1 MDHNQMYNAKREELQ
16 VKLGEQR
23 QQLFNEIA
31 EKETGII
38 NAKREANERG
48 GLQDREGSFRASSR
62 AAQLTL
68 EVRNAKIKIK
78 EIDLELERVGSGSH
92 PELAALYMTGRTAMI
107 AANLAELEEAKA
119 AFQVFLTPELKA
131 AALRFV
137 MATKNQDPLS
147 TVPALAQMIAEVA

>member
-48 GLQDREGSFRASSR
+48 GMQDREGAFHASSR

-68 EVRNAKIKIK
+68 EVNNAKAKLK
-78 EIDLELERVGSGSH
+78 EIDLELEHVCTGSH
-92 PELAALYMTGRTAMI
+92 PELAVLNMAGRTAMI
-107 AANLAELEEAKA
+107 AANISELEQAKA
-119 AFQVFLTPELKA
+119 AFQAFLTPELKA
-131 AALRFV
+131 AAQRFV
-137 MATKNQDPLS
+137 TATKTQDPLS